1 MGGIAIP
8 SVNPFTGEKFK
19 TSQEALAWYENQ
31 KTDHSEFEAYK
42 AAQIAKA
49 EADAATLEA
58 AKVKLKDYYTK
69 TVGLTD
75 EEADTFLK

>member
-1 MGGIAIP
+1 MGGIVIP
-8 SVNPFTGEKFK
+8 SVNPYTLEKFK

-49 EADAATLEA
+49 QTDKETLEA
-58 AKVKLKDYYTK
+58 AKVKLKEYYTK

-75 EEADTFLK
+75 AEADVYLK